1 MPRAFSSGA
10 ASIASYALNS
20 PPKRSAPTFVNAAVS
35 VVLPWSTW
43 PIVPTFTWGL
53 VRSNLPFAMALLDG
67 LQWLAV
73 RVTCSGVAMWCS
85 RKESNLRPPPYQGG
99 ALPTELRE
107 RVSFKPVSCR
117 DVQWSGRRES
127 NPHNQ
132 LGRLKFY

>member
-20 PPKRSAPTFVNAAVS
+20 PPKRSAPTFVSAAVS

-53 VRSNLPFAMALLDG
+53 VRSNLPFAMAAISLT
-67 LQWLAV
+67 V
-73 RVTCSGVAMWCS
+73 VMWCS
-85 RKESNLRPPPYQGG
+85 RMESNHRPPPYQGG

-107 RVSFKPVSCR
+107 QDRLRGVVLPRS
-117 DVQWSGRRES
+117 VQWSGRRES
-127 NPHNQ
+127 NPHHQ
-132 LGRLKFY
+132 LGRLRFYH